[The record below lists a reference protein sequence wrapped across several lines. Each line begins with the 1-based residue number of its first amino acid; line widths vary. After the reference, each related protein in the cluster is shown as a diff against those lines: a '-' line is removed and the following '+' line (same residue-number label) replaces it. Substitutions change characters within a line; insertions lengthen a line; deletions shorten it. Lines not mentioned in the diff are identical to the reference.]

1 MKKMIMIMG
10 VLGMLMGCGPL
21 VEVPPSCKGKL
32 NTPSGLEEGI
42 IEPSTFRLDYVLVG
56 VGDSAIIVD
65 GSDFA
70 DREELVVF
78 LPKDKLN
85 LKVDVRFT
93 ASISTE
99 VANLNKV
106 FGKVPADELRD
117 RVSFIPM
124 KKIFDTYGRNTLREV
139 VRSVLTKYDLQ
150 YIMENRDL
158 VNAEIIKQTI
168 EMTKNTPVS
177 FSQLGMADLQP
188 PKIIVEAQEAA
199 KEKEVAIAKAEAET
213 AIKLQQATSALQVA
227 LKQQEVE
234 LTEAE
239 TQLKVDQLLSKGVS
253 ETWVTQK
260 MLRNMEAMILSTNKV
275 FFIPLEAMKNPNL
288 MMGAMN
294 MATVPTPVEAGKK

>member
-1 MKKMIMIMG
+1 MKKMLIMG
-10 VLGMLMGCGPL
+10 MMGIMGMIVGCRGPV
-21 VEVPPSCKGKL
+21 VEIPPSCKGKL
-32 NTPSGLEEGI
+32 NTPDGLDEGI
-42 IEPSTFRLDYVLVG
+42 LEPSTFRLDFVLFG

-65 GSDFA
+65 GSDFS
-70 DREELVVF
+70 DKEELVVF

-85 LKVDVRFT
+85 LKVDARFT
-93 ASISTE
+93 ASISTDK
-99 VANLNKV
+99 ANLNKV
-106 FGKVPADELRD
+106 FSKVPADEMGERT
-117 RVSFIPM
+117 SFISM
-124 KKIFDTYGRNTLREV
+124 RKIFDTYGRNTLREV

-150 YIMENRDL
+150 YIMENRDT
-158 VNAEIIKQTI
+158 VNKEIIDATVL
-168 EMTKNTPVS
+168 MTKNTPVS
-177 FSQLGMADLQP
+177 FSQLGLADLQP

-260 MLRNMEAMILSTNKV
+260 MLRNMEAMITSTNKV
-275 FFIPLEAMKNPNL
+275 FFIPMEAMRNPNV

-294 MATVPTPVEAGKK
+294 LATEGKK